1 MDKKLVKEPDAH
13 RYTRLDEVLCLVV
26 ELEHLALRIDGELAS
41 SVDYSVAGN
50 SISFTHTFTNPKL
63 RGQGF
68 AADIVEFAVDDVE
81 STTDYRV
88 VPMCWYVGKWFDEHP
103 ERADLLTR

>member
-13 RYTRLDEVLCLVV
+13 RYT
-26 ELEHLALRIDGELAS
+26 LRIDGELAS

-81 STTDYRV
+81 STRCAGTS
-88 VPMCWYVGKWFDEHP
+88 GNGSTS
-103 ERADLLTR
+103 TRNARTC

>member
-13 RYTRLDEVLCLVV
+13 RYT
-26 ELEHLALRIDGELAS
+26 LRIDGELAS

-81 STTDYRV
+81 STTDYRG

>member
-13 RYTRLDEVLCLVV
+13 RYT
-26 ELEHLALRIDGELAS
+26 LRIDGELAS